1 MPRKFNRRYARRPLF
16 GFETLEQR
24 HMMSVSPPS
33 VDLTEGNA
41 AEWQTFA
48 SDNAAASVSNDTSK
62 VREGTASLRFDTV
75 SGFDTGVRMP
85 SGAENWNLNGYTVI
99 DFWVYGDN
107 NTPIGWQGNQPIVKL
122 TSPTGSL
129 QLAPNRQVMP
139 NHAWASI
146 HVPIAGDAVWQRT
159 EAGSFDVT
167 NVTGMEFHQDTW
179 DFGFTVYYDGVHID
193 DRGASDLPPP
203 GPDAPPGVN
212 PDGLSPRV
220 LLYFYDPIMENR
232 DGQRAHDSFHWEDPA
247 DLASRIVQEFNTNSH
262 GRVNFQI
269 VDTIIE
275 DGYGYFKDGF
285 IYNDISYTEAV
296 FDPAKRHNDQFD
308 YVRFINEHNLAA
320 RVDSGE
326 IDEVWI
332 YAFPFNGTYESAM
345 AGKGRY
351 WINGGTDFAG
361 SERAFPIMGLNYEA
375 GFANALHSFG
385 HRSEGHM
392 DHIYG
397 GTANWNGSTWVP
409 HREHNW
415 AKYVYLDKYNPG
427 AGLGGVGNIHF
438 PVNGTS
444 DYDYGHNVN
453 GDLNPVLSLA
463 DNWANYPDIESG
475 AARLV
480 DRRDW
485 QRADGDWHR
494 GYMDWWYSHLPHFEG
509 RGNDYYLNNWW
520 RYLFD
525 INQYKYGN
533 ASLYLTTGRG
543 QVKTI
548 APSSGIGIVP
558 VRAEAFVDGALGRVD
573 LYVDGQFYA
582 TDAIAPFTFD
592 LNADALGSG
601 GHELVTKM
609 YELQNGTEAVSEP
622 LTFYKELGATPPVI
636 WIDNTPV
643 GYREND
649 NPKVIV
655 PEAVLT
661 DVDSADFSGGR
672 LTVQIV
678 AGAQVADRL
687 RIRNQGTGA
696 DQIGVA
702 NGKVTYEGR
711 IIGNFVPGT
720 GGTPLRVWLNAN
732 ATPASVQRL
741 LRNIAFWHDGDNPS
755 AISRNVRFT
764 ISDGDG
770 GSSAP
775 VQKSLTITSVNDAPV
790 LTVDSSASYTEND
803 VPIGIA
809 PNAIVTDVD
818 NRNFGGGWL
827 KAIITANAQTG
838 DHLTVRNTGTGAGQI
853 GIDAQGWVTYGGVRI
868 GRPSGL
874 NTVSLSVAL
883 TNAATP
889 TAVQELLRN
898 ISFYATGDNP
908 LPNVRTISFQ
918 ANDGDGS
925 ASAIASTSLAVIA
938 VNDKPVVTVGGPVN
952 YTRNSSGVY
961 ISQGSTVSD
970 VDSSDFDGGRLSLQ
984 VAQGIE
990 VANRLE
996 IRGVFT
1002 VLNNQIKLNG
1012 VVIGVT
1018 NSGGGVGTTD
1028 LRVRFNANATS
1039 AIVRQ
1044 LVRSVYFHTV
1054 GSSSTETRLITYQL
1068 SDGDGGTSDLVSKQ
1082 VNIFI

>member
-1 MPRKFNRRYARRPLF
+1 MPRKLRHRYAGRPAF
-16 GFETLEQR
+16 SFETLEQR
-24 HMMSVSPPS
+24 NMMSVSPPS

-48 SDNAAASVSNDTSK
+48 SDNAAASVSDDTTK
-62 VREGTASLRFDTV
+62 VRDGTASLKFDTA
-75 SGFDTGVRMP
+75 SGFDTGVRLP

-99 DFWVYGDN
+99 DLWVYGDN

-122 TSPTGSL
+122 TSPAGSL

-159 EAGSFDVT
+159 ETGSFDVT

-179 DFGFTVYYDGVHID
+179 DFGFTVYYDGVHFD
-193 DRGASDLPPP
+193 DRSASDLPPP
-203 GPDAPPGVN
+203 GPDAPAGVN

-232 DGQRAHDSFHWEDPA
+232 DGQRAHASFHWEDPA
-247 DLASRIVQEFNTNSH
+247 DLASRIVQEFDTNSH
-262 GRVNFQI
+262 GLVNFQI

-285 IYNDISYTEAV
+285 IYDDVSFTEAV
-296 FDPAKRHNDQFD
+296 FDPAKRHDGQFD
-308 YVRFINEHNLAA
+308 YVRFINEHNLAT

-326 IDEVWI
+326 VDEVWI
-332 YAFPFNGTYESAM
+332 YAFPFNGTFESAM
-345 AGKGRY
+345 AGKGSY
-351 WINGGTDFAG
+351 WINGGTDFVG

-397 GTANWNGSTWVP
+397 GTTNWNGTTWVP

-427 AGLGGVGNIHF
+427 AGLGGIGNIHF

-444 DYDYGHNVN
+444 DYDYGHNIN
-453 GDLNPVLSLA
+453 GDLNSVLSLA
-463 DNWANYPDIESG
+463 DNWANYPNIESG

-509 RGNDYYLNNWW
+509 RGDDYYLNNWW

-548 APSSGIGIVP
+548 APPSGIGIIP
-558 VRAEAFVDGALGRVD
+558 VRAETFVDGALGRVD

-592 LNADALGSG
+592 LNATALGSG

-622 LTFYKELGATPPVI
+622 LTFYRSLGAAPPVI
-636 WIDNTPV
+636 GVANTPV
-643 GYREND
+643 GYTENE
-649 NPKVIV
+649 NPRLIA

-661 DVDSADFSGGR
+661 DVDSANFSGGK

-678 AGAQVADRL
+678 TGTQAADRL
-687 RIRNQGTGA
+687 RIRNQGTGTG
-696 DQIGVA
+696 QIGAA
-702 NGKVTYEGR
+702 NGKVTYEGQ
-711 IIGNFVPGT
+711 IIGSFTLGV
-720 GGTPLRVWLNAN
+720 GGTPLRVSLNAN
-732 ATPASVQRL
+732 ATPANVQKL
-741 LRNIAFWHDGDNPS
+741 LRNITFWHDGDNPS
-755 AISRNVRFT
+755 ASTRIARFT

-770 GSSAP
+770 GSSTP
-775 VQKSLTITSVNDAPV
+775 VQKSITITPVNDVPV
-790 LTVDSSASYTEND
+790 LTVDSSASYTENAL
-803 VPIGIA
+803 PIRIA
-809 PNAIVTDVD
+809 PNAVVTDVD
-818 NRNFGGGWL
+818 SLNFRGGLL
-827 KAIITANAQTG
+827 KAVITANAQSG
-838 DHLTVRNTGTGAGQI
+838 DHLSISNSGIGAGKI
-853 GIDAQGWVTYGGVRI
+853 GVDALGWVTFGGVRI

-874 NTVSLSVAL
+874 NTVSLSVTL

-889 TAVQELLRN
+889 AAVQELVRS
-898 ISFYATGDNP
+898 ISFYAGGDNP
-908 LPNVRTISFQ
+908 IANVRNISFQ
-918 ANDGDGS
+918 ANDGGGGVS
-925 ASAIASTSLAVIA
+925 ATTTTSLTVIA
-938 VNDKPVVTVGGPVN
+938 VNDKPVVTVGGPVD
-952 YTRNSSGVY
+952 YTLNSSGVY
-961 ISQGSTVSD
+961 ISHGSTVSD
-970 VDSSDFDGGRLSLQ
+970 SDSADFNGGRLSLHI
-984 VAQGIE
+984 AQGIDA
-990 VANRLE
+990 ANRLE
-996 IRGVFT
+996 IRGAFT
-1002 VLNNQIKLNG
+1002 VVNNLVKING

-1018 NSGGGVGTTD
+1018 NTGGGIGATD
-1028 LRVRFNANATS
+1028 LRIRFNANATLTV
-1039 AIVRQ
+1039 VRQ
-1044 LVRSVYFHTV
+1044 LVRSVFFRTV
-1054 GSSSTETRLITYQL
+1054 GSSSTETRSINYEL
-1068 SDGDGGTSDLVSKQ
+1068 SDGDGGTSNLVSKQ
-1082 VNIFI
+1082 VNIIT